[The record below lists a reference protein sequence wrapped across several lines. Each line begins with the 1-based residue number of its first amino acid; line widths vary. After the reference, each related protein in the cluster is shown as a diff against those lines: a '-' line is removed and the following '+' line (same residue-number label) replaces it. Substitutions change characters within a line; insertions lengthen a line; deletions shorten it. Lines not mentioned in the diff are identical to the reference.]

1 MSELLA
7 GHQLQIRF
15 YQDTDESSLWR
26 IAQAYLGPQF
36 NWSQSG
42 LVSVCQSHKVLVAE
56 LKINLTM
63 EVVAF
68 LGFSVGLDAVE
79 ILVLGTHPNYL
90 GRGFMRQLLQRLFVD
105 YKSLPVWLEV
115 HEQNQTAIDLY
126 LSMGFQQTG
135 IRRRYYKDGASA
147 LLLTKEVRLS

>member
-1 MSELLA
+1 LSELT

-15 YQDTDESSLWR
+15 YQDADESSIWR
-26 IAQAYLGPQF
+26 IAQASLGPQF

-42 LVSVCQSHKVLVAE
+42 LVSICQSHKVLIAE
-56 LKINLTM
+56 LKTNLTM

-79 ILVLGTHPNYL
+79 VLVLGTHPNYL
-90 GRGFMRQLLQRLFVD
+90 GRGFMRQLLQRIFVD

-147 LLLTKEVRLS
+147 LLFTKEVRQS